1 MESNKPKTRDIK
13 WRLINPRLK
22 RYKIKTNEPKTKEI

>member
-1 MESNKPKTRDIK
+1 MEANKPKTRDIK

-22 RYKIKTNEPKTKEI
+22 RSKMETDKPKTKEF